1 MREKFFKKEISEIT
15 SRNSMN
21 SKRLSNIDLLSIERV
36 LGEKTDLDYVVDEFD
51 SRPDNR
57 RMKLHCVDVDMKC

>member
-1 MREKFFKKEISEIT
+1 
-15 SRNSMN
+15 
-21 SKRLSNIDLLSIERV
+21 LSNIDLLSIERV

-57 RMKLHCVDVDMKC
+57 RMKLHCVDVDMKCWRRLRRDLCENH